1 MSRLGNQNPTQSVI
15 LPYSETLGEEAIS
28 IYEKSKKSTGV
39 ANKLN

>member
-28 IYEKSKKSTGV
+28 IYEKWLYTFNGGIE
-39 ANKLN
+39 